1 MSFLSKL
8 LGTQKDPR
16 DEVRPLWHKV
26 VELTRDP
33 SWYAECKVA
42 DTVAGRFDMITA
54 VLSVVVVRLEAV
66 DRHTQSALLCEL
78 FVEDMDGQ
86 LREFGINDVVVGKH
100 VGRLMSSLGGRLGAY
115 RPALA
120 SADMQKLE
128 AAVERNVTFVDEEG
142 SSPCVAGKLQ
152 ALHDQL
158 AHLNGDALIAAQF
171 GLSEAA

>member
-16 DEVRPLWHKV
+16 EEVRPLWHKV

-33 SWYAECKVA
+33 TWYANCKVA

-54 VLSVVVVRLEAV
+54 LLSLVVVRLEDAGK
-66 DRHTQSALLCEL
+66 HTQSALLCEL

-115 RPALA
+115 RPALTSGDA
-120 SADMQKLE
+120 ATLE
-128 AAVERNVTFVDEEG
+128 SAVERNITFLDDG
-142 SSPCVAGKLQ
+142 SPACVSDKLQ
-152 ALHDQL
+152 KLYDHL
-158 AHLNGDALIAAQF
+158 ATMDGDSLIAADF
-171 GLSEAA
+171 GLGPAA

>member
-16 DEVRPLWHKV
+16 DVVRPLWHKV

-33 SWYAECKVA
+33 SWYADCKVA

-54 VLSVVVVRLEAV
+54 VLSVVVVRMEAA
-66 DRHTQSALLCEL
+66 DRHQQSALLCEL

-100 VGRLMSSLGGRLGAY
+100 VGKLMSSLGGRLGAY
-115 RPALA
+115 RPALTEGDA
-120 SADMQKLE
+120 ARLE
-128 AAVERNVTFVDEEG
+128 AAVTRNVTFTEDD
-142 SSPCVAGKLQ
+142 SPACVASKLQ
-152 ALHDQL
+152 NLHDHL
-158 AHLNGDALIAAQF
+158 ASVDADALIAADF
-171 GLSEAA
+171 GLGESA